1 MKSGSFQQQPVL
13 DARHEAARQVCQIW
27 RRSRFRKL
35 NTLIR
40 EHSGGRGGKIMKRV
54 IAAAL
59 GVVVLVLMEGLAFAQ
74 QDKAGCKD
82 HPLFTRMPNTYIAS
96 CKTTEYDEVSFYEP
110 PQGEKSIKVGG
121 SVYEIEYQTLR
132 GFEGKRVPLQ
142 IMRNYANA
150 ARQIGGIVYE
160 QTSNN
165 MAYIKLL
172 REGKEIWVQLNPY
185 GGDRYY
191 LTFVEREAMR
201 QDVVADAKFM
211 SEGISSTGHVAI
223 YGIYFDFNKSDVK
236 PESEPALSEIAKL
249 LSGSPNLKILIVGH
263 TDNVGGIEYN
273 MKLSLA
279 RANAVVQALTTKHK
293 VNPQSLKAYGVG
305 QLAPVAPNKTEEGR
319 AKNRRV
325 ELVEQ

>member
-1 MKSGSFQQQPVL
+1 
-13 DARHEAARQVCQIW
+13 
-27 RRSRFRKL
+27 
-35 NTLIR
+35 
-40 EHSGGRGGKIMKRV
+40 MKRV
-54 IAAAL
+54 I
-59 GVVVLVLMEGLAFAQ
+59 VVAIDAVALVLMGSVAFAQ

-82 HPLFTRMPNTYIAS
+82 HPLLTRMPNTYIAS
-96 CKTTEYDEVSFYEP
+96 CETREYDEVDFYEP

-121 SVYEIEYQTLR
+121 NVYVIEYRTK
-132 GFEGKRVPLQ
+132 GEFEGKRVPLQ
-142 IMRNYANA
+142 LMRNYANA

-160 QTSNN
+160 RTSNN

-172 REGKEIWVQLNPY
+172 KEGKEIWVILNPY

-191 LTFVEREAMR
+191 LTFVEKEAMR

-211 SEGISSTGHVAI
+211 SEGISSTGHVAV

-236 PESEPALSEIAKL
+236 PESEPALNEIAKL

-279 RANAVVQALTTKHK
+279 RANAVVQALTTKYK

-305 QLAPVAPNKTEEGR
+305 QLAPVAPNKTDEGR
-319 AKNRRV
+319 ARNRRV